1 MIQTW
6 MWDIKYT
13 EVRAYKKCNKY
24 ESKITKAGLQNIK
37 PWYEFLLNILK
48 MIKSNL
54 YP

>member
-1 MIQTW
+1 

-13 EVRAYKKCNKY
+13 QVRASQRASQKCNKY
-24 ESKITKAGLQNIK
+24 ESKITKVGLENIK

-48 MIKSNL
+48 MTKSNL